1 MTEKNNTQ
9 QFTLWDY
16 TGNVQ
21 PAQIKVS
28 ILLYSEK
35 IRNELGLHNLLGK
48 DEFELI
54 QNDSNAFLF
63 GLISDQ
69 SVKAEIAWSLPFELR
84 KRINHLDLERL
95 SIMTIDELTEILK
108 LKPALHRY
116 PSQMAKYIVL
126 ASQRLK
132 KQYQGKA
139 SKIWDAPANAAE
151 IIHRLEEFSGIGHKK
166 ASLGVMLLVR
176 DFGLII
182 PDTSSIDIAYDI
194 HIRRIFL
201 RSALANKDSAEEV
214 LSAARSLHPDYP
226 GLLTTPFWLIGRNWC
241 HPTNPNCN
249 ECPINKG
256 CAKKIELGKDINA

>member
-1 MTEKNNTQ
+1 MTEKKNTQ

-16 TGNVQ
+16 MGSNQ
-21 PAQIKVS
+21 PAQIKES
-28 ILLYSEK
+28 ILLYADK
-35 IRNELGLHNLLGK
+35 IQNELGLHNLLDK
-48 DEFELI
+48 DAFELVK
-54 QNDSNAFLF
+54 NDSNAFLF

-69 SVKAEIAWSLPFELR
+69 SVKAEIAWSLPFRLLE
-84 KRINHLDLERL
+84 RIKHLDIERL
-95 SIMTIDELTEILK
+95 SSMTIEELTEILK

-116 PSQMAKYIVL
+116 PSQMSKHIVL

-132 KQYQGKA
+132 EQYQGKA
-139 SKIWDAPANAAE
+139 SKIWEAPANAAE
-151 IIHRLEEFSGIGHKK
+151 IVNRLKEFSGIGHKK

-201 RSALANKDSAEEV
+201 RSALADKDTAEEV
-214 LSAARSLHPDYP
+214 LSAARSLYPDYP
-226 GLLTTPFWLIGRNWC
+226 GLLTTPFWLVGRNWC